1 MSDNDL
7 IGTAI
12 AGASMLV
19 AIIALVGSAVAI
31 RRSGR
36 SLLAVERYVDE
47 SRRQATTQ
55 RDLWAEPR
63 AARVMLLGDR
73 LGVATSI
80 VDDTGALTLVL
91 RNDGDAPASHLKVG
105 VTYPTGASVRP
116 RAQGDLQPGSELSC
130 EFPLDHARFG
140 EGDSRVFMVDV
151 SYQDRNGLIDR
162 LMPVHLIM
170 SWGSDE
176 LRYFLGPVDH
186 TIQQVESA
194 TGGAIA

>member
-1 MSDNDL
+1 MDADL
-7 IGTAI
+7 VSTVI
-12 AGASMLV
+12 AASSMLIAV
-19 AIIALVGSAVAI
+19 IALVGSVVAI
-31 RRSGR
+31 RRSDR
-36 SLLAVERYVDE
+36 SIVTVERFVDE
-47 SRRQATTQ
+47 SRRQTATQ
-55 RDLWAEPR
+55 RDLWSQPQ

-91 RNDGDAPASHLKVG
+91 RNDGDAPASHVKVG
-105 VTYPTGASVRP
+105 MTYPTGASVRP
-116 RAQGDLQPGSELSC
+116 KAQGDLRPGSGVSC
-130 EFPLDHARFG
+130 EFPLDHAQFG

-186 TIQQVESA
+186 TVQQVESA
-194 TGGAIA
+194 TIGSLA

>member
-1 MSDNDL
+1 MDADL
-7 IGTAI
+7 VSTVI
-12 AGASMLV
+12 AAFSMLIAV
-19 AIIALVGSAVAI
+19 IALVGSVVAI
-31 RRSGR
+31 RRSDR
-36 SLLAVERYVDE
+36 SIVTVERFVEE
-47 SRRQATTQ
+47 SRRQTATQ
-55 RDLWAEPR
+55 SDLWSHPR

-73 LGVATSI
+73 LGVVTST

-91 RNDGDAPASHLKVG
+91 RNDGDAPASHVKVG
-105 VTYPTGASVRP
+105 MTYPTGAAVRP
-116 RAQGDLQPGSELSC
+116 RARGDLQPGSEVSC

-176 LRYFLGPVDH
+176 LRYFLGPIDH
-186 TIQQVESA
+186 TIQQVENA
-194 TGGAIA
+194 TVGGLT